1 MKTALIVFFDKN
13 PVTGK
18 ITDEISEM
26 LVKAGLSLD
35 FAEMLSPSDD
45 LGFKYCFERFRD
57 TADTLIVVDGADRN
71 INIRGM
77 MADFL
82 DSPLMENETAKAL
95 SEESGESDEY
105 FFTMPINST
114 PIPNRKGAYQGFM
127 TEDPEFTLAV
137 LPSERV
143 QLTDTLKTVVIPYLA
158 EKADTAA
165 KVWVLKCFGGKK
177 EIETALDGC
186 EGFTYTLNEKDGDTT
201 VTVTFS
207 ESKSE
212 SRGKIREISE
222 RLSEF
227 IYADSDITLSETL
240 FTLLKLNSLKISV
253 AESFTSGRIAA
264 KIVENAG
271 ASSVFT
277 EGIVCYSDV
286 SKINRLGVGADSII
300 RNGAVSSVVAYEMA
314 AGLLKTGNCDIAV
327 ATTGLS
333 GPDSDASGKPI
344 GLCYIAVGSKDG
356 VHTYKMNLKGDREKI
371 TATAVNA
378 GLFFAVKNI
387 KRRQL

>member
-18 ITDEISEM
+18 IIDEIAEM

-57 TADTLIVVDGADRN
+57 TADNLIVADGAERSVN
-71 INIRGM
+71 IKGM
-77 MADFL
+77 IADLL
-82 DSPLMENETAKAL
+82 DSPLMENETAKEL
-95 SEESGESDEY
+95 SEENGESDEY

-127 TEDPEFTLAV
+127 AEDSEFTLAV
-137 LPSERV
+137 LPSEKS
-143 QLTDTLKTVVIPYLA
+143 QLTDTLKTVVIPYLS
-158 EKADTAA
+158 EKADTAS
-165 KVWVLKCFGGKK
+165 KVKVLKCFGGRK

-186 EGFTYTLNEKDGDTT
+186 EGFTYALTERDGDTT
-201 VTVTFS
+201 VTLILSGDKT
-207 ESKSE
+207 E
-212 SRGKIREISE
+212 SRNKMREISE

-240 FTLLKLNSLKISV
+240 FTLLKLNGLKISV

-271 ASSVFT
+271 ASLVLT

-286 SKINRLGVGADSII
+286 SKIGRLGVNAESIV

-314 AGLLKTGNCDIAV
+314 AGLLKSGNCDIAV

-333 GPDSDASGKPI
+333 GPESDASGKPI
-344 GLCYIAVGSKDG
+344 GLSYIAVGSKNG
-356 VHTYKMNLKGDREKI
+356 IHTYKMNLKGDREKI

-387 KRRQL
+387 RRR